1 MMISWSKVKTN
12 QNIRCTLLK
21 QNKKN
26 WVRAYLIFDF
36 KQQFLEF
43 KTVIQ
48 KKKKKKNWILLPQFT
63 PKKKKKKT
71 ASVISRTWKKIGN
84 FPFSPLN

>member
-1 MMISWSKVKTN
+1 MIGWSKVKTN

-26 WVRAYLIFDF
+26 WVRAYLIYDF

-48 KKKKKKNWILLPQFT
+48 KKKKKELDSASLVYS
-63 PKKKKKKT
+63 KKKT